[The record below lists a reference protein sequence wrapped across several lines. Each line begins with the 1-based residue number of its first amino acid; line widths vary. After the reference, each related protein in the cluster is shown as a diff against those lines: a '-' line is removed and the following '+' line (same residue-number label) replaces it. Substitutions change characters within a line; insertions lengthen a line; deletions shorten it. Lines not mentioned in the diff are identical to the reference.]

1 MSIADSASTNGLLS
15 TPLVLPAPLAGALA
29 ALVLVMVL
37 MLVRRSDAIVPRL
50 LILVSAIAVCILV
63 TTAILD
69 RLEMSERT
77 AEQRALL
84 QREAQLS
91 VSAITS
97 GSLACLDGVAGE
109 QIENACEQSVFADAQ
124 SAAKAVAYVS
134 ARLSLLADVAAT
146 ARGDRDFLTAFATGR
161 RAIELDRYGIA
172 AHVLSVRDGCTAER
186 CSALTMFEDPAAL
199 KANLKVRAFETYV
212 TRYASAWGK
221 PGAVVGDKE
230 PQTSSVTPA
239 PVANATEPPSVGHPL
254 DPKYDFPSSASI
266 PAVSIMNAEPPPP
279 KEPKEQTGTATAHP
293 PGEKPAAS
301 APVPPK
307 RSQAQAATPAQPP
320 ATR

>member
-1 MSIADSASTNGLLS
+1 MSIADSASANGLLS

-29 ALVLVMVL
+29 ALVLVIVL
-37 MLVRRSDAIVPRL
+37 MLVRRSESAIVSRL
-50 LILVSAIAVCILV
+50 LILVSGIAVCILV

-69 RLEMSERT
+69 RLEMNDRT

-84 QREAQLS
+84 QRDAQLS

-109 QIENACEQSVFADAQ
+109 QVENACEQAVFADAQ
-124 SAAKAVAYVS
+124 STAKAVAYVS
-134 ARLSLLADVAAT
+134 ARLSLLADVAVT
-146 ARGDRDFLTAFATGR
+146 ARGDRDFLTAFATRR

-186 CSALTMFEDPAAL
+186 CTALAMFEDTGAL
-199 KANLKVRAFETYV
+199 KANLKVRAFDTYV
-212 TRYASAWGK
+212 TRYASAWNK
-221 PGAVVGDKE
+221 HEPAADKE
-230 PQTSSVTPA
+230 PQTSSMTPA
-239 PVANATEPPSVGHPL
+239 PVANAAEPSVAHPL

-279 KEPKEQTGTATAHP
+279 KEQTGTATAHP
-293 PGEKPAAS
+293 AGEKPAAS

-307 RSQAQAATPAQPP
+307 RPQAQAATPP
-320 ATR
+320 AR

>member
-63 TTAILD
+63 TTAIFD
-69 RLEMSERT
+69 RLEMSDRT
-77 AEQRALL
+77 REQRALL

-109 QIENACEQSVFADAQ
+109 QVENSCEQSVFADAQ
-124 SAAKAVAYVS
+124 STARAVAYVS

-146 ARGDRDFLTAFATGR
+146 ARGDRDFQAAFAAVR

-186 CSALTMFEDPAAL
+186 CAALAMFEDSAAL
-199 KANLKVRAFETYV
+199 KANLKVGAFDTYV
-212 TRYASAWGK
+212 SRYASAWSK
-221 PGAVVGDKE
+221 PGAVSDKE

-239 PVANATEPPSVGHPL
+239 PVANAAEPPSVAHPL
-254 DPKYDFPSSASI
+254 DPKYDFPSAASI

-293 PGEKPAAS
+293 AGEMPAAS
-301 APVPPK
+301 VAPVPPK
-307 RSQAQAATPAQPP
+307 RPQTQAATPPP
-320 ATR
+320 AAAR

>member
-15 TPLVLPAPLAGALA
+15 TQLVLPAPLAGALA

-63 TTAILD
+63 TTAIFD
-69 RLEMSERT
+69 RLEMSDRT
-77 AEQRALL
+77 REQRALL

-109 QIENACEQSVFADAQ
+109 QVENSCEQSVFADAQ
-124 SAAKAVAYVS
+124 STARAVAYVS

-146 ARGDRDFLTAFATGR
+146 ARGDRDFLAAFAAVR

-186 CSALTMFEDPAAL
+186 CAALVMFEDSAAL
-199 KANLKVRAFETYV
+199 KANLKVGAFDTYV
-212 TRYASAWGK
+212 SRYASAWSK
-221 PGAVVGDKE
+221 PGAVSDKE

-239 PVANATEPPSVGHPL
+239 PVANAAEPPSVAHPL
-254 DPKYDFPSSASI
+254 DPKYDFPSAASI

-293 PGEKPAAS
+293 AGEKPAAS
-301 APVPPK
+301 APVPSK
-307 RSQAQAATPAQPP
+307 RPQTQAATPPP
-320 ATR
+320 AAAR

>member
-1 MSIADSASTNGLLS
+1 MSIADSASANGLLS

-29 ALVLVMVL
+29 ALVLVMVV
-37 MLVRRSDAIVPRL
+37 MLLRRSDSATVPRL
-50 LILVSAIAVCILV
+50 LILVSVIAACILV
-63 TTAILD
+63 STAILD

-109 QIENACEQSVFADAQ
+109 QVENACEQSVFADAQ
-124 SAAKAVAYVS
+124 STAKAVAYVS

-186 CSALTMFEDPAAL
+186 CAALAMFEDSAAL

-212 TRYASAWGK
+212 TRYASAWEK
-221 PGAVVGDKE
+221 PGAAVDKE

-239 PVANATEPPSVGHPL
+239 PVATAAEPPSVAHPL

-279 KEPKEQTGTATAHP
+279 KEQKEQTGTATAHP
-293 PGEKPAAS
+293 TGEKPAAS

-307 RSQAQAATPAQPP
+307 RPQAQAATPPQPP
-320 ATR
+320 ALR

>member
-1 MSIADSASTNGLLS
+1 MSIADSASANGLLS

-63 TTAILD
+63 TTAIFD
-69 RLEMSERT
+69 RLEMSDRT
-77 AEQRALL
+77 GEQRALL

-109 QIENACEQSVFADAQ
+109 QVENSCEQ
-124 SAAKAVAYVS
+124 
-134 ARLSLLADVAAT
+134 SLLADVAAT
-146 ARGDRDFLTAFATGR
+146 ARGDRDFLAAFAAVR

-172 AHVLSVRDGCTAER
+172 AHVLSVRDGCTAQH
-186 CSALTMFEDPAAL
+186 CAALVMFEDSAAL
-199 KANLKVRAFETYV
+199 KANLKVGAFDTYV
-212 TRYASAWGK
+212 SRYASAWSN
-221 PGAVVGDKE
+221 PGAVSDKE

-239 PVANATEPPSVGHPL
+239 PVANSAEPPSVAHPL
-254 DPKYDFPSSASI
+254 DPKYDFPSAASI

-279 KEPKEQTGTATAHP
+279 KESKEQTGTATAHP
-293 PGEKPAAS
+293 AGEKPAAS

-307 RSQAQAATPAQPP
+307 RPQAQAATPPQPP
-320 ATR
+320 APR